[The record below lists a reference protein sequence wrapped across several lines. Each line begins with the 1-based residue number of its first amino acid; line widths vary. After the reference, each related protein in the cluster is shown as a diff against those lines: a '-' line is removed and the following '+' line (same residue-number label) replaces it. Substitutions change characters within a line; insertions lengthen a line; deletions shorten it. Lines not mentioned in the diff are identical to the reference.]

1 MFTKTFVNSSATPN
15 APSHPM
21 PRDAPAKRKPTDAE
35 LAILGVLWD
44 RGHATVRE
52 VHGVLEPDQG
62 VGYTTV
68 LKLMQIM
75 IDKGLLKRDTSV
87 RPQVYRPAKPKKQMQ
102 GFLLRD
108 LWDRA
113 FAGSPGNLVL
123 QALSTRK
130 PSADELAEIRVV
142 LDKLEAE
149 GK

>member
-1 MFTKTFVNSSATPN
+1 MSNPT
-15 APSHPM
+15 
-21 PRDAPAKRKPTDAE
+21 PAKRRPTDGE

-44 RGHATVRE
+44 RGPATVRQ
-52 VHGVLEPDQG
+52 VHSVLEPTQG
-62 VGYTTV
+62 VGYTTI

-75 IDKGLLKRDTSV
+75 LDKGLLKRDTTV
-87 RPQVYRPAKPKKQMQ
+87 RPQVFRPAKPKKQMQ

-123 QALSTRK
+123 QALSARK
-130 PSADELAEIRVV
+130 PSAEELRDIRAM

-149 GK
+149 DDK